1 MSAVQITVYLGFLM
15 PLFFNLDVFF
25 FYICISLALSSVNFL
40 FGFCGLFSSWLDE
53 ISIKIFFWIEILDLI
68 TRVRCP

>member
-40 FGFCGLFSSWLDE
+40 FGFCGLFSS
-53 ISIKIFFWIEILDLI
+53 
-68 TRVRCP
+68 